1 MNFKPF
7 AAALLLAA
15 AIPALAQTAAP
26 TAPLTRI
33 EQREANQQE
42 RIEQGEKSG
51 ALTPREAA
59 RLERGQARVEKM
71 EQKAGAD
78 GKISGREARRIE
90 HAQDV
95 QSRKIYREKHD
106 RQHDFNHDGKKDLPN
121 RKS

>member
-15 AIPALAQTAAP
+15 AIPALAQTAVP

-33 EQREANQQE
+33 EQREANQQK

-51 ALTPREAA
+51 ALTPREAG

-90 HAQDV
+90 HAQD
-95 QSRKIYREKHD
+95 QQNKAIARERNDKQ
-106 RQHDFNHDGKKDLPN
+106 RAK
-121 RKS
+121 